1 MEKNFLEDLI
11 WMSTRYCVG
20 RHTIASHCHAGN
32 IIRYAYDYMDDNF
45 KETLV
50 RDIRNMINDQVKF
63 YDNIKLINNTS
74 VLNNLDSDAVYMIGN
89 FIYNTELECIDEYKY
104 VVDFEKKS
112 VSVYDLDEPKN
123 IGGVIDDLL
132 VWSKMA
138 NFLDQATHVK
148 IEVNDNGETKTI
160 TAFPY
165 IERIYGK
172 EIQYQ
177 RLYCDLES
185 YKANPD
191 ENIFINPDC
200 IKLIIK

>member
-11 WMSTRYCVG
+11 WMSTRYCIG

-32 IIRYAYDYMDDNF
+32 IIRHAYDYMDDNF
-45 KETLV
+45 KKTLA

-63 YDNIKLINNTS
+63 YDNIKLEN
-74 VLNNLDSDAVYMIGN
+74 VYVFDNLDSDAVYMIGN
-89 FIYNTELECIDEYKY
+89 FIYITEIKYINEYKY

-112 VSVYDLDEPKN
+112 VSACGLNEPKN
-123 IGGVIDDLL
+123 IGEIIDDLL

-138 NFLDQATHVK
+138 NFLDPTTHVK

-191 ENIFINPDC
+191 QNIFINPDC